1 MDTHVIQ
8 KVRNCEIMRRY
19 SVLFLT
25 LAIIQKTG
33 LTQVLPEEILF
44 IPWNVDTMGSV
55 SYTLDP
61 EGRVGPQN
69 FQVSG
74 DTLFLLDQQNESI
87 QIYNKNRFIE
97 QLPVIREAKDFIIQ
111 SSKEYVCLA
120 DNALLFYRDRKIV
133 NQVRRKSL
141 LPVIQKIYRESNQIL
156 AINHDGTVSKI
167 ENRQLL
173 KSGIKGIPVLKNRYD
188 LKKISRSLALITI
201 HDENGSETS
210 NIPLTIKSYNLGS
223 FELVNVDKKGR
234 IYLDFSLITQ
244 EVPLRVRREIWVIDH
259 EGNIQG
265 TIHIPTHYFAMMWN
279 DLRVSDNGILYHML
293 SSEDGIHILK
303 WDFSEVNTDYF
314 EGIYP
319 EEFRKYLHYNESVQP
334 ESLEKKSPLSKPTSS
349 VTRSEAL
356 AIGDTYAVHEWSCTS
371 ANLTGSSGVTAS
383 DGLLIITPSW
393 IQVGDNVRVPYKW
406 GGFSTLNQFDD
417 GLLAGKY
424 AGDRYTS
431 KSSGSNYAVGVDCSG
446 FVSRCWKLP
455 THYSTRMMDD
465 EIAVA
470 YSSWEDLKPG
480 DAIHRPGHVRLAVD
494 NNANGMILA
503 VEAAGSST
511 DWRVNYQIYSYTDL
525 SDYTPRYYINMIGPG
540 IPLAQPVLL
549 STVKDRY
556 ATVNW
561 SLASA
566 DNVDGLLLKYIND
579 SADWSPFWGDSLLP
593 VENNRAAFSYD
604 TDDPVFFRMTAVN
617 DDIEQVESLPSDT
630 YGFYLPQGWSQKI
643 LIVDGFDRI
652 ESSGSY
658 HLPYHSFAHWME
670 QFLYELHIPFE
681 TAANDAVISGDVDL
695 NEYQGV
701 YWILGDEST
710 VNETFST
717 VEQNLVREYLKN
729 GGQLFVSGSEIAW
742 DLDYK
747 GGTSDKSFFLNYLR
761 ADYKLD
767 NAGSHQV
774 IGADGGIFAGLPF
787 EFDDGS
793 GGIYE
798 EDYPDVI
805 DPMMNAVACLKY
817 STGTTA
823 GIQYEGIFP
832 EGTVSGKLVYIGFP
846 WETITDDMQK
856 KIMLQKIS
864 EWFGFTCDGVE
875 PGITVI
881 PDKPFLSRGYPNPF
895 NDLVNFQLLLPD
907 VVDFNV
913 RVYNSLGQKVR
924 TIAYPVTL
932 KNKYQLSWDG
942 TNDNG
947 QTVASGCYFFQVAL
961 ERRVLTEKIVFL
973 K

>member
-1 MDTHVIQ
+1 
-8 KVRNCEIMRRY
+8 
-19 SVLFLT
+19 
-25 LAIIQKTG
+25 
-33 LTQVLPEEILF
+33 LPEEILF
-44 IPWNVDTMGSV
+44 IPWNVDSMGNV

-87 QIYNKNRFIE
+87 QTYNKNRFVE

-111 SSKEYVCLA
+111 SSREYICLA
-120 DNALLFYRDRKIV
+120 DNALLFYRNRKLV
-133 NQVRRKSL
+133 EKVRRKSP
-141 LPVIQKIYRESNQIL
+141 LPVIQKIYRESNRIL

-167 ENRQLL
+167 ENRRLL
-173 KSGIKGIPVLKNRYD
+173 KSSRKGIPVLKNRYN
-188 LKKISRSLALITI
+188 LRKISRASALITI
-201 HDENGSETS
+201 HDENGSETAR
-210 NIPLTIKSYNLGS
+210 IPLTIKSNNLGS
-223 FELVNVDKKGR
+223 FELIGADKSGR
-234 IYLDFSLITQ
+234 LFIDFSLITQ
-244 EVPLRVRREIWVIDH
+244 DIPLKVRREIWILDQAG
-259 EGNIQG
+259 EELGKI
-265 TIHIPTHYFAMMWN
+265 TIPTHYYAMTWN
-279 DLRVSDNGILYHML
+279 DLRITDDGTLYHML
-293 SSEDGIHILK
+293 SSEDGIHIIK
-303 WDFSEVNTDYF
+303 WDLSQRTSDSFKGV
-314 EGIYP
+314 YP
-319 EEFRKYLHYNESVQP
+319 EKYQNYLHYNEAVQP

-371 ANLTGSSGVTAS
+371 ANLTGSSGVTAP
-383 DGLLIITPSW
+383 DGLTIITPSW
-393 IQVGDNVRVPYKW
+393 IQVGNNVRVPYKW
-406 GGFSTLNQFDD
+406 GGFNTLPEFDS
-417 GLLAGKY
+417 GLLNGKY

-431 KSSGSNYAVGVDCSG
+431 KSCGSSYAVGVDCSG
-446 FVSRCWKLP
+446 FVSRCWKLSS
-455 THYSTRMMDD
+455 HYSTRMMDD

-470 YSSWEDLKPG
+470 YASWEDLKPG
-480 DAIHRPGHVRLAVD
+480 DAIHKPGHVRLAVD

-511 DWRVNYQIYSYTDL
+511 DWRVNYRTYSYTAL
-525 SDYTPRYYINMIGPG
+525 ANYTPRYYINMIGPG
-540 IPLAQPVLL
+540 IPLAQPILL

-556 ATVNW
+556 ATVDW
-561 SLASA
+561 SLAST
-566 DNVDGLLLKYIND
+566 DNVDGFLLKYIND
-579 SADWSPFWGDSLLP
+579 SAEWSPFWGDSLLP
-593 VENNRAAFSYD
+593 VENNRAAFSYN
-604 TDDPVFFRMTAVN
+604 TDEPIFFQMTAVN
-617 DDIEQVESLPSDT
+617 DDDERIESLPSDA
-630 YGFYLPQGWSQKI
+630 YGFYLPQGYSQKI

-658 HLPYHSFAHWME
+658 HLPYHSFALWIG
-670 QFLYELHIPFE
+670 QFLFDLHVPFE

-710 VNETFST
+710 VDETFST
-717 VEQNLVREYLKN
+717 VEQNLVKEYLKN

-747 GGTSDKSFFLNYLR
+747 GGASDKSFFLNYLR

-767 NAGSHQV
+767 NAGSNQV
-774 IGADGGIFAGLPF
+774 TGADGGIFDGLPF

-805 DPMMNAVACLKY
+805 DPMMSAVACLKY

-823 GIQYEGIFP
+823 GIQYEGLFP

-864 EWFGFTCDGVE
+864 EWFGFTCEGVE

-907 VVDFNV
+907 AVDFNV
-913 RVYNSLGQKVR
+913 QVYNSLGQKVR
-924 TIAYPVTL
+924 TIASPVTM
-932 KNKYQLSWDG
+932 KNKYQLSWNG
-942 TNDNG
+942 TNDQG
-947 QTVASGCYFFQVAL
+947 LKVASGCYFFQVAL